1 MRTIQMTLD
10 DELVK
15 KVDAISKELNTSRSA
30 FTRHAL
36 QEAVKQHNIDR
47 LEIKGEFKLQVHHE
61 QLCKRTHEAS
71 DNASISLVY
80 GLTFLQL
87 MQGLYLLHI

>member
-47 LEIKGEFKLQVHHE
+47 LEIKHRQGYAAHPVSKEEFGVWEKE
-61 QLCKRTHEAS
+61 QDWGDE
-71 DNASISLVY
+71 
-80 GLTFLQL
+80 
-87 MQGLYLLHI
+87 

>member
-15 KVDAISKELNTSRSA
+15 TVDAISKELNTSRSA

-36 QEAVKQHNIDR
+36 QEAVKQHNIER
-47 LEIKGEFKLQVHHE
+47 LELKHRQGYAVHPVNKDEFSVWEKE
-61 QLCKRTHEAS
+61 QDWGDK
-71 DNASISLVY
+71 
-80 GLTFLQL
+80 
-87 MQGLYLLHI
+87 

>member
-15 KVDAISKELNTSRSA
+15 KVDAISKELKTSRSA

-36 QEAVKQHNIDR
+36 QEAVKQHNIKR
-47 LEIKGEFKLQVHHE
+47 LELKHRQGYAAHPVNKEEFSVWEEE
-61 QLCKRTHEAS
+61 QNWGDE
-71 DNASISLVY
+71 
-80 GLTFLQL
+80 
-87 MQGLYLLHI
+87 